1 MGYCEGDDP
10 CSPVPFYDSP
20 GVPEDGLSQINPDE
34 RNTGHPAQQGNR
46 YSPPGRRSSPVPMPP
61 DWGLSPVST
70 PPDLRDVQPFNPVE
84 PQSEAL
90 LALARD
96 LRTPADLRDVQP
108 FNPVEPRPEALL
120 ALARDLRTPGRWN
133 TEAADMVPWL
143 LVRHPGWPPG
153 VTISIMIIAD
163 RGGTTSYNRHFVP
176 PGRSVQRII
185 WLQLRDQ
192 HYSLWDNN
200 TWQEMPRD
208 GDCFYHAVLG
218 GLRQMMVAI
227 PGVTNLFQ
235 LRDFAA
241 DSASR
246 NAAGL
251 APFLCQNVS
260 RPPVTA
266 AQPPVPGAGGAGLA
280 RPGKYICRNCK
291 TNFSV
296 QSEFIHHCRREHG
309 NLKPFECP
317 EPECGQGYAM
327 PHGLKAHMR
336 THTGER
342 PYRCEVCEQTFT
354 QSSGRNT
361 HRLTHTGERPYRC
374 EVCGHTFTQLG
385 SLNTHKKNHCPGRGQ
400 V

>member
-1 MGYCEGDDP
+1 MGYCEGDGP
-10 CSPVPFYDSP
+10 CPPVPFYDSP
-20 GVPEDGLSQINPDE
+20 GAPGDGLSQIHPDE
-34 RNTGHPAQQGNR
+34 RNTGHPAQQGNW
-46 YSPPGRRSSPVPMPP
+46 YSPPGRRPSPVPTPPDWRSSPVPTPP
-61 DWGLSPVST
+61 DLVGVQPFNPGAPQSEALLALARNLRT
-70 PPDLRDVQPFNPVE
+70 PADLRDVQPFNPVA

-143 LVRHPGWPPG
+143 LVRHPDWPPG
-153 VTISIMIIAD
+153 VTISIMVIAD

-176 PGRSVQRII
+176 PGRSVQRTI

-241 DSASR
+241 DSACR

-251 APFLCQNVS
+251 APFLCQNDPRS
-260 RPPVTA
+260 R
-266 AQPPVPGAGGAGLA
+266 
-280 RPGKYICRNCK
+280 R
-291 TNFSV
+291 
-296 QSEFIHHCRREHG
+296 
-309 NLKPFECP
+309 
-317 EPECGQGYAM
+317 
-327 PHGLKAHMR
+327 
-336 THTGER
+336 
-342 PYRCEVCEQTFT
+342 
-354 QSSGRNT
+354 
-361 HRLTHTGERPYRC
+361 
-374 EVCGHTFTQLG
+374 
-385 SLNTHKKNHCPGRGQ
+385 
-400 V
+400 